1 MGGKLFDPW
10 ILKSTPLPSIHL
22 SSGES
27 VEVWDGKSQ
36 GPPRK
41 LKFPD
46 KEEVGIATD
55 WHWLALWNSGSSLFC
70 PGADLHP
77 DRALQAPVI
86 V

>member
-1 MGGKLFDPW
+1 MASEYLAFLLTSFPGLETETNPKKPRRGAYN
-10 ILKSTPLPSIHL
+10 ISIHL

-46 KEEVGIATD
+46 KEEVLTSIQTE
-55 WHWLALWNSGSSLFC
+55 LSKI
-70 PGADLHP
+70 
-77 DRALQAPVI
+77 Q
-86 V
+86 